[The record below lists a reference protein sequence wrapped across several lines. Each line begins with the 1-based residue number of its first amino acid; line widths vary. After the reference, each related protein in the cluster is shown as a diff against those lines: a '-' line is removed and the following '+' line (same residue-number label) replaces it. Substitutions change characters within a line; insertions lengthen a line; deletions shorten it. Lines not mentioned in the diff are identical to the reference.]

1 LALTVSDVRQQ
12 GYCPRIPYF
21 RLGLR
26 VTHRPVTYQMTEGI
40 LEHQRTEALEQR
52 RSLRAYGL
60 SDGERQFNLAL
71 RSERLGLSGR
81 LDLLIVRRDEAIPV
95 EFKNSTAGLALQHKY
110 QLAAYALL
118 VEELT
123 ERSVRRAFVYY
134 IPKRAAQEVAITP
147 AMRAYTRRLIGEI
160 RRNVRLERMPAGTR
174 QLGRCVGCEFLS
186 ACNDRW

>member
-1 LALTVSDVRQQ
+1 
-12 GYCPRIPYF
+12 
-21 RLGLR
+21 LR

-81 LDLLIVRRDEAIPV
+81 LDLLIVREGEAIPV

-147 AMRAYTRRLIGEI
+147 AMRAYTRR
-160 RRNVRLERMPAGTR
+160 
-174 QLGRCVGCEFLS
+174 
-186 ACNDRW
+186 